1 MNELP
6 ELRRILEESRTLA
19 VVGLS
24 ADPFRP
30 SYGVSRYMQEQGF
43 RIVPVNPKY
52 TAILGEPCYPDLRA
66 VPDRVDIVNVFRR
79 SEDCEEIARDAVAIG
94 ASCLWLQLGVVNDE
108 ARRIAEAGGLAVV
121 MDRCI
126 KIEHARLG
134 AD

>member
-30 SYGVSRYMQEQGF
+30 SYGVSRYMQEHGF

-52 TAILGEPCYPDLRA
+52 TAILGEKCYPDLRA
-66 VPDRVDIVNVFRR
+66 IPDKVDIVNVFRR
-79 SEDCEEIARDAVAIG
+79 PEECEDIARDAVAIG

-126 KIEHARLG
+126 KIELARLG